1 MKQFLHYTILI
12 VILLTGATSCK
23 KETPA
28 DDFIVFGQ
36 LKINNATS
44 YSALRFRLEGYPKQM
59 QTTGFMKLEPGA
71 NHLQIWGLTED
82 PADKPVFLFDSLLRV
97 EASQTHEFT
106 LFQPDEVTAPIAL
119 VNTQASESKPPA
131 GFMKVKAANFA
142 THCFPG
148 EVDLQLLMMDFSL
161 GDIANVAT
169 IPQLKAA
176 FDSYGLYRTLDATN
190 TDGYTIFYIL
200 DPVTHERLH
209 TDFIFGIDLMNY
221 TTGKLYEVVTLFI
234 YEKQNSAGLFTG
246 TDGNKYDVAVKALYL
261 D

>member
-1 MKQFLHYTILI
+1 MKQFLHFTLVMI
-12 VILLTGATSCK
+12 ILLTSNTSCK
-23 KETPA
+23 KETAA

-44 YSALRFRLEGYPKQM
+44 YSALRFGLEGYPKQI
-59 QTTGFMKLEPGA
+59 QSTDFMKLEPGV
-71 NHLQIWGLTED
+71 NKLQIWGITED

-97 EASQTHEFT
+97 EATQTYEFT
-106 LFQPDEVTAPIAL
+106 LFQPDEVTTPIAL
-119 VNTQASESKPPA
+119 VNTQAAESKPPA
-131 GFMKVKAANFA
+131 GFMKIKAANFA
-142 THCFPG
+142 THCFPR

-161 GDIANVAT
+161 GDITNVDT

-176 FDSYGLYRTLDATN
+176 FDSYGLYQTLDAVN

-209 TDFIFGIDLMNY
+209 PDFIFGIDLMNY

-234 YEKQNSAGLFTG
+234 YEKLNNAGSFTG